1 MAGIACGAIFGIYF
15 IQQHHSMV
23 QHQLARKSD
32 EPQRLTALETQ
43 RPTERETQQQA
54 DELTTSRQ
62 AATLENERQ
71 AALETQRQAERTF
84 QIRLETATRK
94 ISIKL
99 NNIQCKSPYS
109 CERFVTA
116 ITIVNNSGETV
127 SEADFGWAFV
137 GPTDSTCPS
146 TYLTK
151 KKVEVSLRPG
161 DLATLNMDA
170 SDGPPTLRVRYCVGV
185 TGVAIAR

>member
-1 MAGIACGAIFGIYF
+1 MRLWKKLLMAGIACGAIFGIYF

-71 AALETQRQAERTF
+71 AALETQRVDSGAKCNGIKRSGFSRLCQA
-84 QIRLETATRK
+84 Q
-94 ISIKL
+94 
-99 NNIQCKSPYS
+99 Q
-109 CERFVTA
+109 
-116 ITIVNNSGETV
+116 
-127 SEADFGWAFV
+127 GW
-137 GPTDSTCPS
+137 
-146 TYLTK
+146 
-151 KKVEVSLRPG
+151 PG
-161 DLATLNMDA
+161 A
-170 SDGPPTLRVRYCVGV
+170 GF
-185 TGVAIAR
+185 